1 MDKRWHPH
9 TYNELN
15 QQGFRSGGA
24 SSFDGILGFL
34 LLLFLF
40 ASGLGIAADA
50 IEGRI
55 PGLGY
60 VFAFSVLGLIA
71 LAVLHR
77 GVRLMKALITGLMDR
92 G

>member
-9 TYNELN
+9 TYNQLN
-15 QQGFRSGGA
+15 QPELRSGGA
-24 SSFDGILGFL
+24 AGVDGLLGFL
-34 LLLFLF
+34 LLLFLL

-50 IEGRI
+50 IEGWI

-60 VFAFSVLGLIA
+60 LFAFSVLGLIA
-71 LAVLHR
+71 LVLLRR
-77 GVRLMKALITGLMDR
+77 GVRLMKSLITGFLDR

>member
-9 TYNELN
+9 TYNAMN

-24 SSFDGILGFL
+24 SNFDAILGFL

-50 IEGRI
+50 IEGWMA
-55 PGLGY
+55 GLGY
-60 VFAFSVLGLIA
+60 AFAFSVLGLIA
-71 LAVLHR
+71 LVLLRR
-77 GVRLMKALITGLMDR
+77 GLRLMKSLVIGSTDR

>member
-1 MDKRWHPH
+1 MDNRWHLH
-9 TYNELN
+9 TYNELS

-40 ASGLGIAADA
+40 ANGLGIAADA
-50 IEGRI
+50 LEGWI

-60 VFAFSVLGLIA
+60 VFAFSALGLIA
-71 LAVLHR
+71 LAVLRR
-77 GVRLMKALITGLMDR
+77 GVCLMKALITGLMDR